1 VVIGV
6 IPLRTQWSLILGLLF
21 ALIVA
26 IFAVANVA
34 SVSVNY
40 LIGVAEI
47 PLILIIISSALLGGL
62 VVGMFGIFRQYK
74 LQWKVSKMEKELS
87 QLREE
92 ETSTQDLEHNA
103 GEELALPS
111 VDDEM
116 NNTKPSQ

>member
-1 VVIGV
+1 V

-92 ETSTQDLEHNA
+92 ETSTQNLEPNA

-111 VDDEM
+111 TDEEM